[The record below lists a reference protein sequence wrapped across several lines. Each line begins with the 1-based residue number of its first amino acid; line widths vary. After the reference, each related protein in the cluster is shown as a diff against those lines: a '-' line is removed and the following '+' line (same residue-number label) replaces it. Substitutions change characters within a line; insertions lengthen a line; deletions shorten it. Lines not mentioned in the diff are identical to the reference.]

1 MSRSKIRG
9 ECSTTTPWRAGTSPD
24 ANPCGTVHLVSQP
37 PQKLDGAKVVQYAAV
52 TDDAEPTRA
61 TRHAVGGAEF
71 GPAAALA
78 IARYPGDDGFYLFHL
93 NERGAV
99 VTDAYHDSLEAAFAQ
114 AAFEYEGLAWTHLP

>member
-1 MSRSKIRG
+1 
-9 ECSTTTPWRAGTSPD
+9 
-24 ANPCGTVHLVSQP
+24 VSQP